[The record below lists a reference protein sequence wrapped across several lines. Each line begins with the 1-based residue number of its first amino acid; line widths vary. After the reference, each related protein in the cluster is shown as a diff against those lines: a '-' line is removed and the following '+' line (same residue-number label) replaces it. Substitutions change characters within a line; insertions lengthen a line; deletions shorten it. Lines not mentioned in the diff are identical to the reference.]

1 MMQLQARFPPKCL
14 LRSLPMETN
23 SRFFLKILLPVLVAA
38 GLFLAAIFL
47 MVVPN
52 YRQNLMEG
60 KRETIRELTNAAWS
74 VLQKLDQIESEYF
87 TEEMAKAEA
96 ALIIGDMRYG
106 PQQKDYFWITDTVPV
121 MVVHPYRPS
130 LVGANLTDY
139 RDNQGKN
146 FFVEIVEIVKENGDG
161 FIDYKWQW
169 KDDSLTV
176 VPKLSYVK
184 AYQPW
189 GWIVGTGIYIDD
201 VNRQIASLTRKV
213 VWTSIL
219 VSLLLATLIGYLTR
233 RNYLADQE
241 RQRAQE
247 KQRDTAERYKK
258 LVESSTEGVFM
269 MLDKEIV
276 YVNPCLIGIFGY
288 SQQDSEQRKNEF
300 FKTIENFI
308 TAFARFRESEEP
320 KASGQFTTEFEILKK
335 DGATALVVVNTS
347 EFELEGK
354 PGIIFAVKDVS
365 RQKNVVKEL
374 EVKIEKFRSIDN
386 LQLSANL
393 LLQPLSDHQLNA
405 PRCEPHTPVN
415 LAARLMA
422 RSKADLILVV
432 DGAGRAIGLLTHSD
446 ISRRV
451 VATGCDQATPVSE
464 IMSSPVIS
472 ISEEEMVMDAFALML
487 QHQVSYI
494 VIRPADAAHPPSYI
508 SLLSLS
514 ELRRD
519 TPEFIINDVRKTET
533 IFEISDTL
541 KRLPRLIGRLVET
554 GTGAATAGKLISR
567 VSDAVTNKIIDDA
580 IGKLGPAPAPFVFL
594 VLGSD
599 GRREQT
605 LATDQDNAIVYAPAN
620 SIDLEICSKYF
631 IELGQFVCNSLH
643 KAGYPLCKGGV
654 MAMNPQWCMDIN
666 SWNNAIATW
675 IKTPNPQE
683 LLKTSIFFDFRPVY
697 GNAELA
703 EKLQHLTL
711 KELKGQDIY
720 FFNLAKSIIG
730 LRLPAMDSQSLKYEG
745 FDIKIPVLMITA
757 IGRFWALKN
766 GISLRNT
773 AERYFALESAE
784 VITPAMREEFEQAFR
799 YLTLLRLKNQLRQID
814 LAEAPGNWIMPQ
826 MISEMDAIMLKR
838 INKTISDHL
847 NRMAIDLRIN

>member
-1 MMQLQARFPPKCL
+1 MMQLQAIFSPKSL
-14 LRSLPMETN
+14 LKSLPMETN
-23 SRFFLKILLPVLVAA
+23 SRFFLKILLPVMVAA
-38 GLFLAAIFL
+38 GVFLAAIFL
-47 MVVPN
+47 FVIPN

-74 VLQKLDQIESEYF
+74 VMQKLDQIESEYF
-87 TEEMAKAEA
+87 SEEMARAEA

-106 PQQKDYFWITDTVPV
+106 PQQKDYFWITDTIPV

-130 LVGANLTDY
+130 LVGVNLKDY

-184 AYQPW
+184 AYKPW

-201 VNRQIASLTRKV
+201 VNRQIANLTRKV

-233 RNYLADQE
+233 RNYFAEQE

-258 LVESSTEGVFM
+258 LVESSTDGVLM
-269 MLDKEIV
+269 ILDKEIV
-276 YVNPCLIGIFGY
+276 YVNPCLIGIFGF
-288 SQQDSEQRKNEF
+288 SQQDYGRQENEF
-300 FKTIENFI
+300 FNTIENFI

-320 KASGQFTTEFEILKK
+320 KASGQFTTEFEILKN
-335 DGATALVVVNTS
+335 DGTTALVVVNTS

-393 LLQPLSDHQLNA
+393 LLQPLSDHLLNA

-432 DGAGRAIGLLTHSD
+432 DEAGRAIGLLTHSD

-494 VIRPADAAHPPSYI
+494 VIRPANAAHPPSYI

-519 TPEFIINDVRKTET
+519 TPEFLINTVRKTET

-554 GTGAATAGKLISR
+554 GTGAATAGKLISK
-567 VSDAVTNKIIDDA
+567 VSDAVAIKLIEDA
-580 IGKLGPAPAPFVFL
+580 IALLGPAPAPFVFL

-605 LATDQDNAIVYAPAN
+605 LATDQDNALAYEPAGPEN
-620 SIDLEICSKYF
+620 KEICQKYF
-631 IELGQFVCNSLH
+631 LELGQIICNNLH
-643 KAGYPLCKGGV
+643 QVGYPLCKGGV
-654 MAMNPQWCMDIN
+654 MAMHPDWCMEIN
-666 SWNNAIATW
+666 NWNKAIASW
-675 IKTPNPQE
+675 IKVPNPQE

-697 GNAELA
+697 GKIELA
-703 EKLQHLTL
+703 EELQQHAL
-711 KELKGQDIY
+711 KVLKGQDNY
-720 FFNLAKSIIG
+720 FFNLAKSITG
-730 LRLPAMDSQSLKYEG
+730 LKLAAMDNHSLRHDG
-745 FDIKIPVLMITA
+745 FDTKLPLLLITA
-757 IGRFWALKN
+757 IARFWALKN

-773 AERYFALESAE
+773 SERYFALESAG
-784 VITPAMREEFEQAFR
+784 VITPQLREEFEQAFR
-799 YLTLLRLKNQLRQID
+799 YLTLLRLKNQLRQVHS
-814 LAEAPGNWIMPQ
+814 AEEPNNWVIPE

-838 INKTISDHL
+838 INKTITDHL